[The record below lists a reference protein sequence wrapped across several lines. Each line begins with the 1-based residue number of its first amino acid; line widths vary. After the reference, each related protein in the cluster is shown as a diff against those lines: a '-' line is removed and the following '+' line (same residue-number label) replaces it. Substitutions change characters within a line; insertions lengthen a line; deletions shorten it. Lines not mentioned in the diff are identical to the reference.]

1 MLRIRG
7 SYAFGVIFK
16 DYPGKL
22 FAARKDSPLIIGK
35 SENGS
40 LIASDAVSYTHLD
53 VYKRQ

>member
-7 SYAFGVIFK
+7 TYAFGVMFK

-35 SENGS
+35 NDSE
-40 LIASDAVSYTHLD
+40 A
-53 VYKRQ
+53 